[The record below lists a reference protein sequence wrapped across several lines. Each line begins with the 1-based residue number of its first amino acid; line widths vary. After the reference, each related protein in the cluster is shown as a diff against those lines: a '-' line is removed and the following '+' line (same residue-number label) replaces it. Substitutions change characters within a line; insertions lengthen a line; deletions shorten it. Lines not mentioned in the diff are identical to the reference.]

1 MRPCEQILSLCVSSF
16 LTLLLVFTVLQTALV
31 VRGRVFAMALFVV
44 LGPGSA
50 IGRVGGKGFFSVAGC
65 TT

>member
-1 MRPCEQILSLCVSSF
+1 MGTRWCELI

-31 VRGRVFAMALFVV
+31 VRGRVFAMALFIV

>member
-1 MRPCEQILSLCVSSF
+1 MGTRLCELI
-16 LTLLLVFTVLQTALV
+16 LTLLLVFTVLQMALV

-44 LGPGSA
+44 LGAGSA